1 MKWQKKYLIVNT
13 SAKTNLLV
21 SLILRF
27 VFWAIYH
34 LLLQLDLLYCYFCCC
49 FFSFN
54 RSVFLDHILP
64 KVTRKEPLLVWDSYR
79 PYALPVTERTKCPS
93 TGGFEQLIDYVV
105 EVSTPR
111 LCRDVDRAWFE
122 GLKPPSISL
131 AHPSE
136 VKRIMDFGLV
146 LHSYRHSD
154 K

>member
-1 MKWQKKYLIVNT
+1 MKWQKNYLIVNT

-49 FFSFN
+49 FFRLTGPFFWTIFSQ
-54 RSVFLDHILP
+54 RSPVKNLCWCEIL
-64 KVTRKEPLLVWDSYR
+64 TGH
-79 PYALPVTERTKCPS
+79 ALPVTERTKCPS